1 MHGSV
6 TIVIDNTVLY
16 NRDLQRKENLSILSK
31 EKEKNVAVDIL
42 TRGNP
47 FTMYMYNT

>member
-16 NRDLQRKENLSILSK
+16 NWDLLRKENLSILSK
-31 EKEKNVAVDIL
+31 EKEKMSQWIS
-42 TRGNP
+42 
-47 FTMYMYNT
+47 